1 MSTQLP
7 VMLSLHIRIP
17 FHLLLNTQLA
27 RIVRICNFQ
36 HWKTTV
42 LWNGTNCIKP
52 RKGGERE
59 RERERERVLLCTLRF
74 QHILEMCWITKV
86 KQVTSDKLG
95 AGSEDETFSILEE
108 DNSFTLT

>member
-1 MSTQLP
+1 
-7 VMLSLHIRIP
+7 
-17 FHLLLNTQLA
+17 
-27 RIVRICNFQ
+27 
-36 HWKTTV
+36 

-52 RKGGERE
+52 HKRGDTERE
-59 RERERERVLLCTLRF
+59 RERERESSVVYTKIF
-74 QHILEMCWITKV
+74 QHILEMCWIKKKS

>member
-17 FHLLLNTQLA
+17 FHLLLNMQLA

-52 RKGGERE
+52 SKGEDT
-59 RERERERVLLCTLRF
+59 ERERERVLLCTPRF
-74 QHILEMCWITKV
+74 QHILEMCWIKKV
-86 KQVTSDKLG
+86 KQVTSDKLS